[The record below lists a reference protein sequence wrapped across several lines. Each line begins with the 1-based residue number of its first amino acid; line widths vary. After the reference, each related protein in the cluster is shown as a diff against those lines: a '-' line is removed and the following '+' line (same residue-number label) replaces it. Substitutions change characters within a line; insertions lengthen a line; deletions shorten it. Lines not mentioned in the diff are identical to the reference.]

1 MMKIAWTIRA
11 QKRVIEIL
19 EYSNKSLA
27 TKQPIAWQE
36 PLSKKRCN

>member
-19 EYSNKSLA
+19 EYS
-27 TKQPIAWQE
+27 QQE
-36 PLSKKRCN
+36 FGKNH

>member
-19 EYSNKSLA
+19 EYSQQEFGNKAADRLG
-27 TKQPIAWQE
+27 K
-36 PLSKKRCN
+36 NH